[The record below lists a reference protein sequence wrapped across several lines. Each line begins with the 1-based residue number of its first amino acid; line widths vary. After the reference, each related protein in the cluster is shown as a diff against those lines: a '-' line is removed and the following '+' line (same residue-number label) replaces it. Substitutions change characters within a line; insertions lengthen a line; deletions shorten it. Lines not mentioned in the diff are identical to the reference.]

1 MVTDR
6 QSAPA
11 KINLTLEVLGR
22 RGDGYHEVRTV
33 LQAIDLA
40 DDLELTAPPPA
51 PSSAPLGGKPGLT
64 FNVEPKGAAP
74 EEANLVLDAA
84 RLLEVETRGDMAI
97 RLVKRIPTAA
107 GLGGGSSDAAA
118 ALLSLRRFYGLNVS
132 DEMLSAIAAK
142 LGSDV
147 PFFLSGGT
155 ALATGRGEQLSPLP
169 SPVECCAVA
178 VAPNAP
184 ELVNKTARMYGL
196 LGPEHYSE
204 GAATAEAVRRLR
216 EGAPLDGA
224 LFNVFDAVAS
234 RAHDSYDAMRER
246 FLAAGAL
253 QPTLCGSG
261 PAMFALA
268 HDEAEA
274 AEIAARMETQ
284 GYKAFATCLLPPTA
298 NPA

>member
-1 MVTDR
+1 MVLDR

-22 RGDGYHEVRTV
+22 RSDGYHEVCAV

-40 DDLELTAPPPA
+40 DDLELAAPPSA
-51 PSSAPLGGKPGLT
+51 SSPPPPGGKPGLT
-64 FNVEPKGAAP
+64 FGVEPKGAAP
-74 EEANLVLDAA
+74 EVANLVLEAA
-84 RLLEVETRGDMAI
+84 RLLEVETRGDVAI

-118 ALLSLRRFYGLNVS
+118 ALLGLRRLYGLDLT
-132 DEMLSAIAAK
+132 DEMLSAAAAK

-169 SPVECCAVA
+169 SPVECCAVV
-178 VAPNAP
+178 VAPDAP
-184 ELVNKTARMYGL
+184 ELANKTARMYGL
-196 LGPEHYSE
+196 LGPEHYSD

-216 EGAPLDGA
+216 EGALLDGA
-224 LFNVFDAVAS
+224 LYNVFDAVAS
-234 RAHDSYDAMRER
+234 RAHDSYVAMRER
-246 FLAAGAL
+246 FLAAGAR

-261 PAMFALA
+261 PAIFALA
-268 HDEAEA
+268 HDQAEA
-274 AEIAARMETQ
+274 AEIVARMETP
-284 GYKAFATCLLPPTA
+284 GYRAFATRLLPPAA
-298 NPA
+298 NAA